1 MAYNDKKG
9 GRPPKNLTIM
19 TPSKI
24 KMAIKSTQ
32 SMGQAALYM
41 GVSKNTFKK
50 YAKQY
55 DLWNP
60 MTERVKSGELKNMKG
75 IRRIGNV
82 GQMLKHDVKAILEGR
97 NPNPFRENTLLEKA
111 IREGYMKCQCNNC
124 KSDFSHMIGE
134 KEPPLILDFLDR
146 DTQNTNVSNLRALC
160 FNCIYSLS
168 YTKKGW
174 YRHRDTPIGYGL
186 DEANTGRIQKEI
198 KKDPKYSGLEKS
210 DTSGTVAKPSKTVEN
225 TVEPREEPIAV
236 PQDTEIEYIPF
247 EEFQKML

>member
-1 MAYNDKKG
+1 MPMAYNDKKG
-9 GRPPKNLTIM
+9 GRPPKSLTIM
-19 TPSKI
+19 TPAKI

-111 IREGYMKCQCNNC
+111 IREGYMAPCCNNC
-124 KSDFSHMIGE
+124 KSDFSHMIKE

-146 DTQNTNVSNLRALC
+146 DTQNTNVENLRALC

-174 YRHRDTPIGYGL
+174 YRHRDTPIGYAT
-186 DEANTGRIQKEI
+186 DEAVPTVQTEQTTSDRTKKENPHSQLHSVTTEYTQSI
-198 KKDPKYSGLEKS
+198 DEATQQPVAIPKDE
-210 DTSGTVAKPSKTVEN
+210 
-225 TVEPREEPIAV
+225 
-236 PQDTEIEYIPF
+236 EIEYIPF
-247 EEFQKML
+247 EEFQKLL